1 MAKELKSR
9 GFAEEMKLGETVLL
23 NEANG
28 FDVPADLYTTHVLE
42 PAGITLDQEKKRV
55 RLENE
60 LLTGS
65 LLVGGGQV
73 AERFKTDTSLQEVS
87 LTIPMGP
94 NRTASAIFGRGTET
108 VVQVQTKIDTAE
120 MKRVLAHV
128 NHLFEDVSN

>member
-9 GFAEEMKLGETVLL
+9 GFADEMKLGESILL

-28 FDVPADLYTTHVLE
+28 FDVPADLYNTHVLE

-65 LLVGGGQV
+65 LLVGGEQV
-73 AERFKTDTSLQEVS
+73 AERFKTDANLQEVS
-87 LTIPMGP
+87 LTLPLGP

>member
-9 GFAEEMKLGETVLL
+9 GYADTNKLKELFVL

-28 FDVPADLYTTHVLE
+28 FDVPADVYNTLVLE

-55 RLENE
+55 KLEGE
-60 LLTGS
+60 MLTGG
-65 LLVGGGQV
+65 LLVGGEQV
-73 AERFKTDTSLQEVS
+73 ADRFKTDANLQEVS
-87 LTIPMGP
+87 MSIPMGP
-94 NRTASAIFGRGTET
+94 NRTATAIFGRGVET
-108 VVQVQTKIDTAE
+108 VVAIQTKIDTAE

>member
-1 MAKELKSR
+1 MSKELKSR
-9 GFAEEMKLGETVLL
+9 GFAEDKKLGEVIVL
-23 NEANG
+23 NEANC
-28 FDVPADLYTTHVLE
+28 FDIPADLYNTHVLE

-55 RLENE
+55 KLEGE

-65 LLVGGGQV
+65 LLVGGEQ
-73 AERFKTDTSLQEVS
+73 ASERFKTNADVQEIS
-87 LTIPMGP
+87 MSIPMGP

-128 NHLFEDVSN
+128 NQLFEDVSS

>member
-1 MAKELKSR
+1 MSKELKSR
-9 GFAEEMKLGETVLL
+9 GYADDRKLGESILL

-28 FDVPADLYTTHVLE
+28 FDVPADLYNTHVLE

-55 RLENE
+55 RLEGE

-65 LLVGGGQV
+65 LLVGGEQAGD
-73 AERFKTDTSLQEVS
+73 RFKTQADLQEIS
-87 LTIPMGP
+87 MSIPMGP
-94 NRTASAIFGRGTET
+94 NRTASAIFGRGVAT

-128 NHLFEDVSN
+128 DHLFEDVSN

>member
-1 MAKELKSR
+1 MSKELKSR
-9 GFAEEMKLGETVLL
+9 GYAEDRKLGEVILL

-28 FDVPADLYTTHVLE
+28 FDVPADLYVSHVLE

-55 RLENE
+55 RLEGE

-65 LLVGGGQV
+65 LLIGGEQV
-73 AERFKTDTSLQEVS
+73 ADRFKSNEDLQEVS
-87 LTIPMGP
+87 MSIPMGP
-94 NRTASAIFGRGTET
+94 NRTATAIFGRDAAT

-128 NHLFEDVSN
+128 DHLFESVSS

>member
-1 MAKELKSR
+1 MSKELKSR
-9 GFAEEMKLGETVLL
+9 GYVEDKKLGEVFIL

-28 FDVPADLYTTHVLE
+28 FDVPADVYNTLVLE

-55 RLENE
+55 RLEGE
-60 LLTGS
+60 LLTGA
-65 LLVGGGQV
+65 LLVGGEQV
-73 AERFKTDTSLQEVS
+73 GERFKTNAELQEVS

-94 NRTASAIFGRGTET
+94 NRTASAIFGRGVET

-120 MKRVLAHV
+120 MKRVLSHV